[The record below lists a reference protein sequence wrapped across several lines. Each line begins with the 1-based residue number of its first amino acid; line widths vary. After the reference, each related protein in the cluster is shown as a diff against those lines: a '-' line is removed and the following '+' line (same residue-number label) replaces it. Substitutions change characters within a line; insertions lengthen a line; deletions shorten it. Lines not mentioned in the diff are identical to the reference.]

1 MHGYWEALREL
12 EYQQMTRV
20 YEYDKLSFFNGKPRF
35 LIIVARFLFINRKFK
50 QKIWVVKGFNKKN
63 VYKVR
68 FLTISA

>member
-1 MHGYWEALREL
+1 MIN
-12 EYQQMTRV
+12 
-20 YEYDKLSFFNGKPRF
+20 EYDKLSFFNGKPRF

-50 QKIWVVKGFNKKN
+50 QKKWAVKGFNKKN